1 MIRWGL
7 FLIIPWQIK
16 QIKYLYLF
24 PSVGW
29 LLYTEALKIK
39 SKEITV
45 PVAESTIC
53 WILKKKE
60 CTEQLNN
67 NNNCHSSIFISIFVW
82 VLFLSSGFFISV
94 EFSLFFLIEYWSSI
108 RVGQAFCW
116 KYFLSIT
123 AIIYHK
129 SHVVVVYF
137 VVCCCLFFPGHE
149 EDLQSLCEVSR
160 VEAET

>member
-1 MIRWGL
+1 MHVVSDIKYYQTCVKLPCLVLIFGKKKLSVLVALNKISSL
-7 FLIIPWQIK
+7 FLPLPMF
-16 QIKYLYLF
+16 YLYRFLHL
-24 PSVGW
+24 S
-29 LLYTEALKIK
+29 
-39 SKEITV
+39 
-45 PVAESTIC
+45 
-53 WILKKKE
+53 
-60 CTEQLNN
+60 QLPFCLPLS
-67 NNNCHSSIFISIFVW
+67 CHSSIFISIFVW

-94 EFSLFFLIEYWSSI
+94 EFSLFFLIEYWSSK

-123 AIIYHK
+123 AIISHK